1 MDIRERAHKVLD
13 RFDIW
18 QLEAFI
24 KLFGEPSDFIEDE
37 EHNDRDPSE
46 GEDE

>member
-1 MDIRERAHKVLD
+1 MDIRERAHKILD

-24 KLFGEPSDFIEDE
+24 KLFGEPSDYIGEEEPTDNELPED
-37 EHNDRDPSE
+37 SE
-46 GEDE
+46 Q